1 MESWRQEL
9 YDNTIY
15 HYGVK
20 GMKWRHHK
28 PRELADAAYNVMG
41 GGAEKDLEDV
51 NNRLFSD
58 AARSMSPQDHSALVN
73 ERNAKLKKYLTSPVG
88 RVKEFKSRMGEIR
101 DDIVYDESAKT
112 RRQKGKLALKVVLD
126 YIKNG

>member
-9 YDNTIY
+9 YDNTLY

-28 PRELADAAYNVMG
+28 PREIANAAYNAMG
-41 GGAEKDLEDV
+41 GGAEKDLEEA

-58 AARSMSPQDHSALVN
+58 EAHHISPQEHSALVN
-73 ERNAKLKKYLTSPVG
+73 DRKKKLKRYLTSPVG
-88 RVKEFKSRMGEIR
+88 RVKEFKTRMGEIR

-112 RRQKGKLALKVVLD
+112 RRQRGKLALKVVLD
-126 YIKNG
+126 YLKNG